1 MDKKIILGVV
11 IGIVAILCVGGYYT
25 LGLKGTNTT
34 PNTTHNAIPAYQNE
48 TEIRLSSSDLSTTA
62 KFYSYDSKG
71 VTIQYFAMKDSLGN
85 VHVAFNACDVCYAAK
100 KGYKQ
105 VGDVMQCLNCGKEF
119 AVTSIGSENTAGG
132 CWPSYL
138 PMMINGNDVVIKIS
152 DLDAKSFMF

>member
-1 MDKKIILGVV
+1 MDKKIILGGV
-11 IGIVAILCVGGYYT
+11 IGIVAILCIGGYYT

-34 PNTTHNAIPAYQNE
+34 PNTTSNATPASQNE
-48 TEIRLSSSDLSTTA
+48 TEIRLSSSDLSTNA

-71 VTIQYFAMKDSLGN
+71 VTIQYFAVKDSQGN
-85 VHVAFNACDVCYAAK
+85 VHVAFNACDVCYPEK

-119 AVTSIGSENTAGG
+119 AITSIGSENTAGG

-138 PMMINGNDVVIKIS
+138 PMTINGNDVIIKVS
-152 DLDAKSFMF
+152 DLEAKSFMF